1 MTEPRR
7 APTGVGVYLAA
18 VQFLF
23 ALGWIVYAIYLPQLA
38 QQAGLDRRVVPW
50 LLVGDQLVFLAT
62 DLIVGMASDRAAR
75 VLGRI
80 GRAVLLATLVS
91 TAAFLALP
99 WLAPQASP
107 ALFTAVG
114 LLWATTSAALRAPP
128 LTLLG
133 RHVARPAQPMLI
145 AIATLGLGIAN
156 ALAPYLG
163 LQLKA
168 LDPRWPFALSG
179 LALAAVTLG
188 MVAAERRLALASVG
202 ASPVPADATHAAG
215 AAARRPAGAAAEQ
228 PAGAAVKGHRGW
240 YLAACVVGALAFQWH
255 AFVASSALYLQ
266 RTGADQLPWLL
277 PVFWIGFSL
286 AIYPGAGLV
295 GRLGA
300 RRVLA
305 LAALA
310 GALATGA
317 CLPGPA
323 LPLLLALQCLAGA
336 AWGAGF
342 LAGLSAAGGDGHVG
356 REGLYVG
363 LWFAGLAVAAMIRV
377 GLGLAGIGFDPHL
390 TPALAAGLW
399 LAGVLLLLPWLR
411 TRQS

>member
-50 LLVGDQLVFLAT
+50 LLVADQLVFLAT

-91 TAAFLALP
+91 SAAFLALP

-202 ASPVPADATHAAG
+202 ASPVPADATHAAS
-215 AAARRPAGAAAEQ
+215 AVARRSAGTAAETPAGV
-228 PAGAAVKGHRGW
+228 AVKGHRGW

-277 PVFWIGFSL
+277 PVFWVGFNL
-286 AIYPGAGLV
+286 ALLPAGWMA

-300 RRVLA
+300 VA
-305 LAALA
+305 TMAFGAEAAMI
-310 GALATGA
+310 GA
-317 CLPGPA
+317 
-323 LPLLLALQCLAGA
+323 AGA
-336 AWGAGF
+336 AFAPGLELLVVAQFVTGAGWAMLLCAAF
-342 LAGLSAAGGDGHVG
+342 SAALVFGHTG
-356 REGLYVG
+356 REGLMSG
-363 LWFAGLAVAAMIRV
+363 ALSSTLAFAALSRIAFTASQPLPG
-377 GLGLAGIGFDPHL
+377 GTLAGW
-390 TPALAAGLW
+390 AWLAAAAFALC
-399 LAGVLLLLPWLR
+399 ALLLMKPAYAR
-411 TRQS
+411 